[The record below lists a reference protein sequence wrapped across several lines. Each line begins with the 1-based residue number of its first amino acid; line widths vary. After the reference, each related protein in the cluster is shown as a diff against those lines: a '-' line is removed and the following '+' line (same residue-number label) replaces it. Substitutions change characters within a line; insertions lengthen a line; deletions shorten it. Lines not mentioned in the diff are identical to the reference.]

1 MRRLLLVMMVAALF
15 VPASQV
21 LAAPVVPTVSTDAA
35 SDVAGDSATLHGTV
49 NPEGA
54 TGSTTYHFEWGF
66 DTGYGNLT
74 DEVEAY
80 PGDGSTDGTQDV
92 PASFGIGGLSPNTS
106 YHYRLVATSGDVSV
120 RGDDESFTTSAI
132 APTVDGVA
140 GFATGVTTTGATVH
154 ATLNAQGSDTTYHFN
169 YGTTAAY
176 GSVTPDAT
184 TGVTER

>member
-54 TGSTTYHFEWGF
+54 TGSTTYHFEWRF

-80 PGDGSTDGTQDV
+80 PGDGSTDRDAGRSGELRHWWPKPQHE
-92 PASFGIGGLSPNTS
+92 L
-106 YHYRLVATSGDVSV
+106 YHYPV
-120 RGDDESFTTSAI
+120 R
-132 APTVDGVA
+132 
-140 GFATGVTTTGATVH
+140 
-154 ATLNAQGSDTTYHFN
+154 SDQ
-169 YGTTAAY
+169 
-176 GSVTPDAT
+176 
-184 TGVTER
+184 R